1 MIQEIVESVQNLFG
15 TRKIRRKPRILTKEE
30 HQIDINKVSPFAVS
44 VCQKLKDAGFKAFI
58 VGGAVR
64 DLLID
69 HTPKDFDVATDATPE
84 QIKKITRRAIIIGRR
99 FRLVH
104 VTRGAETIEVAT
116 FRGLR
121 QDGVE
126 KDRQGRVIDDNVF
139 GEQFEDAARRD
150 FTVNAMYYDPL
161 EEEVYDYHNGLLDIK
176 KKRIRMIGDPELRY
190 REDPVRILRAI
201 RIGAKLG
208 FKIDPKTSKPIREMQ
223 KLLLAV
229 PEPRLFDEIMKMLMS
244 GASVECMRLLDAEGV
259 NVNIPLLKEYLSAKN
274 DPFLLKAM
282 EKSDARVAHGKP
294 ISQSFI
300 FATLFWSLVKKEV
313 EKVKKEVP
321 DVTIPRQWQMAI
333 ARVTESPQLK
343 GVQRRFFRDMED
355 IWRLQP
361 RFDRRTASVA
371 FKLIEHPRFRA
382 AYDFLLIRASCGEVP
397 HELADWW
404 TAFEE
409 APADER
415 KDMLQDLARQ
425 TRSRSRE
432 GQVKDGSEEPKK
444 RRRTRKRKP
453 AVVSSLEA
461 PQASSDAAERPVVK
475 PVPPQVKSEEI
486 PEKPKRSAPVKS
498 EELAVEKKPESP
510 RSIPSQAK
518 LQAEQKQN
526 SYTEAA
532 ERPARRKPRA
542 KSVLLTTPKK

>member
-15 TRKIRRKPRILTKEE
+15 TRKIRRKPRVLTKEE
-30 HQIDINKVSPFAVS
+30 HQIDINKVSPFAIS
-44 VCQKLKDAGFKAFI
+44 VCQKLRDAGFKAFI

-84 QIKKITRRAIIIGRR
+84 QVKKITRRAIIIGRR

-126 KDRQGRVIDDNVF
+126 KDLQGRVIDDNVF

-201 RIGAKLG
+201 RIAAKLG
-208 FKIDPKTSKPIREMQ
+208 FKIDPKTAKPIKDMQ
-223 KLLLAV
+223 SLLLAV

-244 GASVECMRLLDAEGV
+244 GASVECMRLLDAEGITV
-259 NVNIPLLKEYLSAKN
+259 DIPLLKEFLRAKD
-274 DPFLLKAM
+274 DPFLLKAL
-282 EKSDARVAHGKP
+282 EKADSRVAHGKP

-300 FATLFWSLVKKEV
+300 FATLFWSLVKKEI
-313 EKVKKEVP
+313 ETLKAEEPSFTVP
-321 DVTIPRQWQMAI
+321 RLWQTAI
-333 ARVTESPQLK
+333 ANVTENHALK
-343 GVQRRFFRDMED
+343 GIQRRFFRDMED

-361 RFDRRTASVA
+361 RFERRVPSVA

-382 AYDFLLIRASCGEVP
+382 AYDFLLIRASSGEVS

-415 KDMLQDLARQ
+415 KDMLQDLAKQ
-425 TRSRSRE
+425 SRVRPRE
-432 GQVKDGSEEPKK
+432 AGQDSVEPKK
-444 RRRTRKRKP
+444 RRRTRRRKP
-453 AVVSSLEA
+453 AVVTSVSASQVQPEPTKVLTSRTEIPVEKLKSLPE
-461 PQASSDAAERPVVK
+461 
-475 PVPPQVKSEEI
+475 VKSTNST
-486 PEKPKRSAPVKS
+486 EKGREVSRMV
-498 EELAVEKKPESP
+498 
-510 RSIPSQAK
+510 PSQSK

-526 SYTEAA
+526 SFTEAA
-532 ERPARRKPRA
+532 EKPARRRTRA
-542 KSVLLTTPKK
+542 RSVLLTTTKTK